1 MGKKFI
7 ITESEKKEILSLY
20 GIINEQ
26 DPMSKYGGDYQREE
40 LPSDYLGPKGSFE
53 KNYTPQVYTANVE
66 SEKQTEKEKEQRR
79 IEDEAK
85 SLIAT
90 YSKKL
95 PKNTYYTINNQI
107 FKDWFKNKIE
117 SLNFLKYLEENV
129 LNYAKDFFKK
139 YFDYNSNPA
148 IIQKIID
155 IATKNGSLM
164 VVEDRV
170 KKTIDKLLSEY
181 FNKIKLVFDYD
192 YNEGNPTTVAY
203 VYPFDLD
210 GKIYICVFG
219 GSIMYNYEFD
229 SIDTLKETI
238 LHELGHLVDG
248 YFNMMGIK
256 FHSSDGGVVNTKRK
270 SEFPHADMIKD
281 FLKFDDPYKK
291 DTDEQFTRL
300 KILFDILSME
310 GYKTGSSFDEFKNS
324 MSRAI
329 NNQKLS
335 FGGNGCDSKIIGD
348 YIQINEECPDLSDLS
363 EEYKFLTIWS
373 DLDDKGWE
381 SNPSLDWLFENYA
394 IINFTTK
401 LPEKIKV
408 DLKYDLKKLYNDMT
422 NEYVENINNSSSDSP
437 NYPTT

>member
-20 GIINEQ
+20 GILNEQ
-26 DPMSKYGGDYQREE
+26 DLTYKREE

-53 KNYTPQVYTANVE
+53 RTNNPKVHSMNVASDKQVA
-66 SEKQTEKEKEQRR
+66 KEKEQKR

-85 SLIAT
+85 VLIDT

-95 PKNTYYTINNQI
+95 PEKEYYTSNNQI
-107 FKDWFKNKIE
+107 FKDWVVNKIE

-129 LNYAKDFFKK
+129 LRYSKDFFKK

-164 VVEDRV
+164 VGEDRV

-181 FNKIKLVFDYD
+181 FNKIKFEFDFD
-192 YNEGNPTTVAY
+192 NNKESPNTLAY
-203 VYPFDLD
+203 VYPFELD
-210 GKIYICVFG
+210 GIIHVCVFG
-219 GSIMYNYEFD
+219 GMIMNNYKFE
-229 SIDTLKETI
+229 SIDYLKETV

-256 FHSSDGGVVNTKRK
+256 FHSSDGGTVNTKRK
-270 SEFPHADMIKD
+270 SEFPHVNQITD
-281 FLKFDDPYKK
+281 FLKFDNSYKV
-291 DTDEQFTRL
+291 DADEQFTRL
-300 KILFDILSME
+300 KILFDILSIE
-310 GYKTGSSFDEFKNS
+310 GYKTGSNFNEFKNS
-324 MSRAI
+324 ILRAI
-329 NNQKLS
+329 NNQRLS
-335 FGGNGCDSKIIGD
+335 FGGAKCYSKIIGD
-348 YIQINEECPDLSDLS
+348 YIQINEDCPELSNLDEKNKSLGVWTDLNGK
-363 EEYKFLTIWS
+363 E
-373 DLDDKGWE
+373 WE
-381 SNPSLDWLFENYA
+381 SNNSLNWLFENYA
-394 IINFTTK
+394 ILNFTGK
-401 LPEKIKV
+401 LGEKVKV
-408 DLKYDLKKLYNDMT
+408 DLKYDLKKLYNDMV

>member
-26 DPMSKYGGDYQREE
+26 DLTYKREE

-53 KNYTPQVYTANVE
+53 KNYTPQVYTANVG
-66 SEKQTEKEKEQRR
+66 SEKQVEKAKEQKR

-95 PKNTYYTINNQI
+95 PKTEYYTSNNEI
-107 FKDWFKNKIE
+107 FKEWVVKKIE
-117 SLNFLKYLEENV
+117 SLNFLKYLEENT
-129 LNYAKDFFKK
+129 LQYSKDFFKK

-148 IIQKIID
+148 IIQKIIN

-164 VVEDRV
+164 VGEDRV

-181 FNKIKLVFDYD
+181 FNKIKFELDFE
-192 YNEGNPTTVAY
+192 YNKEKPNTQAY
-203 VYPFDLD
+203 VYSFYLD

-219 GSIMYNYEFD
+219 GLIKDNYEFE
-229 SIDTLKETI
+229 SIDYLKETV

-256 FHSSDGGVVNTKRK
+256 FYSSDGGEVDTKNK
-270 SEFPHADMIKD
+270 SEFPHANIVKD
-281 FLKFDDPYKK
+281 FLKIDSTYL
-291 DTDEQFTRL
+291 TRTSEQFTRL
-300 KILFDILSME
+300 KILFDILSKE
-310 GYKTGSSFDEFKNS
+310 GYKAGSSFDEFTDS
-324 MSRAI
+324 ILFAI
-329 NNQKLS
+329 HNERLS
-335 FGGNGCDSKIIGD
+335 FGGDGCNSKINGD
-348 YIQINEECPDLSDLS
+348 YILINEDCPELSNFTENDKDLS
-363 EEYKFLTIWS
+363 IWS

-381 SNPSLDWLFENYA
+381 SNISLEWLFQNYA
-394 IINFTTK
+394 IINFTSK
-401 LPEKIKV
+401 SPEKVKV
-408 DLKYDLKKLYNDMT
+408 DLKYDLKKLYNDMV
-422 NEYVENINNSSSDSP
+422 NEYVENVGNSSSDSP